1 MGSGYPKII
10 PVPFSEKH
18 CNTSNILD
26 YSTAGAITVVNYS
39 ISVARRV
46 ELPQIH
52 QPGGIL
58 LEPKIIVNN
67 FGALGFG
74 EGTTNFAAD
83 AFAGPYIATLRVLT
97 LDATHRQAFTSAIA
111 VTSLSPSL
119 STYKQS
125 IARRPQHF
133 PSKSAHSSG

>member
-10 PVPFSEKH
+10 PVPFGDKL
-18 CNTSNILD
+18 SNLGTILD
-26 YSTAGAITVVNYS
+26 WSTAVATTAVNYS
-39 ISVARRV
+39 ISVAKRV

-52 QPGGIL
+52 QPVGIL

-83 AFAGPYIATLRVLT
+83 AFAGSDIATLRVLT

-133 PSKSAHSSG
+133 PSKAAHSSG

>member
-1 MGSGYPKII
+1 MGSGYPKIV
-10 PVPFSEKH
+10 PVPLGDKAGNAS
-18 CNTSNILD
+18 TIL
-26 YSTAGAITVVNYS
+26 YSTTAVATTAVTYS
-39 ISVARRV
+39 TSVATRV
-46 ELPQIH
+46 ELRQIH
-52 QPGGIL
+52 QSEGIL

-83 AFAGPYIATLRVLT
+83 AFGSKIATLRELA

-111 VTSLSPSL
+111 VTSLSLSL

-133 PSKSAHSSG
+133 PSKAAH